1 MLIQTY
7 QYLILYILIEDQ
19 LTSHLVNKCKMILLT
34 SSTHKTNFST
44 ICYRYS
50 SDGKDI
56 LIQDRREYIYGN
68 TSLCESGCIYKSIN
82 YTSNTVNCECNFNFS
97 SDKSLHLTSQKNPH
111 QLITSSQCNVHLI
124 PLNGLT
130 YHPTLAFGHPL

>member
-1 MLIQTY
+1 MILITIPHIQITLNLQSTTQMEKKLISLIVLIQTY

-34 SSTHKTNFST
+34 FSTHKTNSST

-97 SDKSLHLTSQKNPH
+97 SDKIPSLHRR
-111 QLITSSQCNVHLI
+111 I
-124 PLNGLT
+124 PINS
-130 YHPTLAFGHPL
+130 